1 MPWTEKDVDAH
12 KKGLKDE
19 QKRKWVAVANSVLKK
34 CMSKG
39 GSESECAASAI
50 RQANGVTSNAD
61 HYFVYKSRQE
71 PNYKVVAKTHQG
83 KNHLIVPV
91 IMMVEGVHHGS
102 HGPLLHQI
110 DDLGHFPEAWNGIP
124 VVINHPEIDGQS
136 VSANHPDIIEQQTIG
151 RVYNTWVDGGRL
163 RAEAWIDEEKLQQ
176 LSAELLN
183 QFKNGELVEVSL
195 GMFSDE
201 ENVGGDWNGKK
212 YRAIARNH
220 RPDHLALLPGG
231 TGACSIADG
240 CGIRLNKEGGEET
253 EITDSTT
260 TTVTMTG
267 TELFTYTEV
276 DTTSGD
282 GTIINESINI
292 TKKEESQMAE
302 TIVCTPCVKKK
313 VDELIAHASG
323 RFTEEDRERLE
334 TFDEAFLGKL
344 VPETVEIVREVEV
357 NALSDEDK
365 AILAEVKQ
373 QKADKRNV
381 MIKTIQDNSKE
392 GAWTLEVLEGMK
404 DDVLANI
411 VGLIK
416 PKEEKKVVDYSLGG
430 APPIKINECK
440 EEPLLPTG
448 IKFKTNN

>member
-1 MPWTEKDVDAH
+1 
-12 KKGLKDE
+12 
-19 QKRKWVAVANSVLKK
+19 
-34 CMSKG
+34 
-39 GSESECAASAI
+39 
-50 RQANGVTSNAD
+50 
-61 HYFVYKSRQE
+61 
-71 PNYKVVAKTHQG
+71 
-83 KNHLIVPV
+83 
-91 IMMVEGVHHGS
+91 
-102 HGPLLHQI
+102 
-110 DDLGHFPEAWNGIP
+110 
-124 VVINHPEIDGQS
+124 
-136 VSANHPDIIEQQTIG
+136 
-151 RVYNTWVDGGRL
+151 
-163 RAEAWIDEEKLQQ
+163 
-176 LSAELLN
+176 
-183 QFKNGELVEVSL
+183 
-195 GMFSDE
+195 
-201 ENVGGDWNGKK
+201 
-212 YRAIARNH
+212 
-220 RPDHLALLPGG
+220 
-231 TGACSIADG
+231 
-240 CGIRLNKEGGEET
+240 
-253 EITDSTT
+253 
-260 TTVTMTG
+260 
-267 TELFTYTEV
+267 
-276 DTTSGD
+276 
-282 GTIINESINI
+282 
-292 TKKEESQMAE
+292 MAE

-357 NALSDEDK
+357 NTLSDEDK
-365 AILAEVKQ
+365 AILAEARQ